1 MIKRFLVK
9 PLQTAGATRVA
20 PTVEGELDEVALTT
34 IQSALRG
41 HLTRCSL
48 AIER

>member
-1 MIKRFLVK
+1 MIKWFLK

-20 PTVEGELDEVALTT
+20 LTVEEELDEVALTT